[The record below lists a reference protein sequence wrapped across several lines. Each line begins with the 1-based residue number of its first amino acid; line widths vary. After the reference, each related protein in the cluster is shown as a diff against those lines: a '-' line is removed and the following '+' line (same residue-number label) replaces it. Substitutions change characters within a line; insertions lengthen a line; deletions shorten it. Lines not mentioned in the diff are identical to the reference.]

1 MPLVS
6 AFNVSAPGSTMLM
19 GEHAVLHGE
28 VALVCAVDARIEVT
42 LRPRP
47 DRQVHILSSLGQY
60 QADLDQLT
68 PQPALSFVLAAVSAY
83 RQQLPS
89 GFELIIESGF
99 SSTIGLG
106 SSAAVTAAMVVAL
119 EHFAAI
125 ESTPLQQFR
134 SGLAIIHAVQDGR
147 GSGADLAASLN
158 GGVVVFSPLPLK
170 IEALPCPDELTLSLF
185 YCGYKT
191 KTPEVLRYVENRWQ
205 QQPQLLQQLYR
216 MMGETSLAAV
226 CAFKAADLVTLGR
239 LMHVYQGLMDAL
251 GVNDATLAKMVADL
265 RQDPAVLGCK
275 ISGSGLGD
283 CVLTLGNKT
292 PQSAPSFS
300 QISIRPAMQG
310 VVLTHQD

>member
-1 MPLVS
+1 
-6 AFNVSAPGSTMLM
+6 MLM
-19 GEHAVLHGE
+19 GEHAVLQGE

-47 DRQVHILSSLGQY
+47 DRQVHIHSSLGQY

-125 ESTPLQQFR
+125 KSTLVDQFR
-134 SGLAIIHAVQDGR
+134 SGLAIIHAVQEGR
-147 GSGADLAASLN
+147 GSGADLAASLS
-158 GGVVVFSPLPLK
+158 GGIVCFTPSPLK
-170 IEALPCPDELTLSLF
+170 IEALQCPDGLILSLF
-185 YCGYKT
+185 YCGYKM
-191 KTPEVLRYVENRWQ
+191 KTPEVLRYVETRWQ
-205 QQPQLLQQLYR
+205 QEPQLLQQLYR
-216 MMGETSLAAV
+216 MMGETCLAAV
-226 CAFKAADLVTLGR
+226 RALKAADLETLGR

-251 GVNDATLAKMVADL
+251 GVNDATLAKMVAEL
-265 RQDPAVLGCK
+265 RQDPALLGTK

-283 CVLTLGNKT
+283 CVLTLSKTT
-292 PQSAPSFS
+292 PQSLPGFS
-300 QISIRPAMQG
+300 QISINPAARG
-310 VVLTHQD
+310 VVLSRQK